1 MYAYSSKYVN
11 PFDTLSGVLL
21 NSSRVV
27 EESAKASPSETA
39 SKGLLEVFTG
49 NGKGKTSA
57 ALGIALRAAG
67 HDRRVFIVFF
77 MKGEFPYGEQK
88 VLSDLPNVEFAR
100 YGFVSF
106 VDPANVRPEEK
117 EEAQK
122 ALAAAEQAML
132 SKKYDV
138 IILDEVNVAAAW
150 KLITVDEV
158 IKLINSRPEE
168 IDLILTGRYAD
179 PGVIELADLVTDMVK
194 IKHPYDKGIPSRK
207 GIDY

>member
-1 MYAYSSKYVN
+1 MN
-11 PFDTLSGVLL
+11 PFDTISSVLL

-27 EESAKASPSETA
+27 EELAKATSSEPA
-39 SKGLLEVFTG
+39 SKGLIEVFTG
-49 NGKGKTSA
+49 SGKGKTSA

-67 HDRRVFIVFF
+67 QGLHVYIVFF

-88 VLSDLPNVEFAR
+88 ILSDLPNVDFAR

-106 VDPANVRPEEK
+106 VDPANIRPEEK
-117 EEAQK
+117 EEAK
-122 ALAAAEQAML
+122 RALAAAEQAVF
-132 SKKYDV
+132 SKKYHV
-138 IILDEVNVAAAW
+138 VILDEVNVAAAW
-150 KLITVDEV
+150 KLIDIDEV
-158 IKLINSRPEE
+158 IKLINSRPED

-179 PGVIELADLVTDMVK
+179 PRVIELADLVTDMVK

>member
-1 MYAYSSKYVN
+1 MYRCKYLK
-11 PFDTLSGVLL
+11 PFDTISGVLL
-21 NSSRVV
+21 NSNSVV
-27 EESAKASPSETA
+27 EESAKALTSETA
-39 SKGLLEVFTG
+39 TKGLVEIFTG

-67 HDRRVFIVFF
+67 HGRRVYIVFF

-88 VLSDLPNVEFAR
+88 TLSDLPNVDFDR
-100 YGFVSF
+100 YGFESF

-122 ALAAAEQAML
+122 ALAAAEQAMF
-132 SKKYDV
+132 SKRYNV
-138 IILDEVNVAAAW
+138 VILDEVNVAASW
-150 KLITVDEV
+150 KLIDVKEIITL
-158 IKLINSRPEE
+158 IKDRPED

-179 PGVIELADLVTDMVK
+179 PRVIELADLVTEMVK
-194 IKHPYDKGIPSRK
+194 IKHPYDKGIPSRR